1 MKILFDTTG
10 LDLGVKEVIEGAI
23 LSKEE
28 LNIEPTLVGD
38 EDIIRPILNEIGI
51 DMNILDAKEI
61 ITNEEEPAFAIRRKK
76 DSSIVVAFNNLNEY
90 DAFISCGST
99 GALLA
104 GGMFMAGRINNV
116 KELYFLHQFLL

>member
-38 EDIIRPILNEIGI
+38 ENIIRPILNEIGM

-76 DSSIVVAFNNLNEY
+76 DSSIVVAFNNLNE
-90 DAFISCGST
+90 
-99 GALLA
+99 
-104 GGMFMAGRINNV
+104 
-116 KELYFLHQFLL
+116 